1 MRPRPYLPTRRR
13 IAGLSLIE
21 LIVAI
26 VLLAIL
32 GAGFM
37 AMYGEVTR
45 RNAAGEQTAPMTWVA
60 QGVMEYELLQ
70 TELSVAG
77 TPVAFNAQFG
87 PYAASATY
95 TTAATKTV
103 GKRANAV
110 TYYAYLVTVT
120 VTCASGGCT
129 PMVFTSY
136 VYST

>member
-1 MRPRPYLPTRRR
+1 MSAVRGGERASGRRHA
-13 IAGLSLIE
+13 AGLSLLE

-37 AMYGEVTR
+37 AMYGDVTR
-45 RNAAGEQTAPMTWVA
+45 HNAAGEQTAPMTWVA

-70 TELSVAG
+70 TELSAAG
-77 TPVAFNAQFG
+77 TPVAINNAPLG
-87 PYAASATY
+87 PYLASANY
-95 TTAATKTV
+95 TIKATKTV
-103 GKRANAV
+103 NTGI
-110 TYYAYLVTVT
+110 YDAYLVKVT
-120 VTCASGGCT
+120 VTCASGLCA

>member
-1 MRPRPYLPTRRR
+1 MRWREHLPARRR
-13 IAGLSLIE
+13 MAGLSLIE

-37 AMYGEVTR
+37 AMYGQVTR

-60 QGVMEYELLQ
+60 QGVMESQLRS
-70 TELSVAG
+70 TESSAAG
-77 TPVAFNAQFG
+77 TPPGLSNTPFG
-87 PYAASATY
+87 PYVANAAVKTV
-95 TTAATKTV
+95 ATKKVRGTS
-103 GKRANAV
+103 
-110 TYYAYLVTVT
+110 YYTYLVTVT
-120 VTCASGGCT
+120 VSCASGGCT

>member
-1 MRPRPYLPTRRR
+1 MRPRQHIPVRRR
-13 IAGLSLIE
+13 VAGLSLIE

-70 TELSVAG
+70 TELSTAG

-87 PYAASATY
+87 PYLANATY
-95 TTAATKTV
+95 NTAATKNVPT
-103 GKRANAV
+103 G
-110 TYYAYLVTVT
+110 TYHAYLVTVT
-120 VTCASGGCT
+120 VTCASGGCA

-136 VYST
+136 VYTT